1 MLNLDVRRHTS
12 VNQGTTIEV
21 YRPSRKAWTG
31 VLLVCVVFVA
41 IGCAVIRSSGGR
53 HRLFAF
59 GGILFFG
66 VGGLVALVQF
76 VPNSSF
82 LQVGPD
88 GLTIRVMWRNTFYR
102 WSDIER
108 FGVASSFNRSVGLNF
123 STTYAGGAR
132 KLRDFLRRLTGFE
145 GALPDN
151 YGRDCAEL
159 AEHLNSLREEYTG
172 SPNATA
178 EA

>member
-1 MLNLDVRRHTS
+1 MNSHTT
-12 VNQGTTIEV
+12 VEI
-21 YRPSRKAWTG
+21 YRPSKKTWTL

-41 IGCAVIRSSGGR
+41 IGCATIHSSGR
-53 HRLFAF
+53 RDRLFDL

-88 GLTIRVMWRNTFYR
+88 GLTIRTMWRNTFYR
-102 WSDIER
+102 WSDIES
-108 FGVASSFNRSVGLNF
+108 FGVTSAFHSGVGLNF
-123 STTYAGGAR
+123 SSTYTGGAR
-132 KLRDFLRRLTGFE
+132 KLRAFMRNLTGFE

-159 AEHLNSLREEYTG
+159 AEHLNRLRERYVS
-172 SPNATA
+172 SPTPTA
-178 EA
+178 PA

>member
-1 MLNLDVRRHTS
+1 M
-12 VNQGTTIEV
+12 
-21 YRPSRKAWTG
+21 
-31 VLLVCVVFVA
+31 LLVCVVFVA
-41 IGCAVIRSSGGR
+41 IGCATIRSSGER
-53 HRLFAF
+53 DRLFNV

-66 VGGLVALVQF
+66 IGGLVALVQF

-88 GLTIRVMWRNTFYR
+88 GLTIRTMWRNTFYR

-108 FGVASSFNRSVGLNF
+108 FGVASAFHRTVGLNF
-123 STTYAGGAR
+123 SSTYAGAR
-132 KLRDFLRRLTGFE
+132 KLRAFLRRLTGFE

-159 AEHLNSLREEYTG
+159 ADHLNRLREQYVR
-172 SPNATA
+172 SPKPTERA
-178 EA
+178 